1 MKKNIVIILS
11 GIGWILLG
19 IMLISKALSWIDE
32 IPNHW
37 LIISTAFGITIGIIK
52 YIFIFRKISIRSKNK
67 ILNFKEDKINILKL
81 YPLKSYIIVAIMIAG
96 GITIRHLEFIPKS
109 VLFALYLGIGIAM
122 LLTSILFFVKQ
133 KKSCVSN

>member
-1 MKKNIVIILS
+1 MGKNTTIILS

-19 IMLISKALSWIDE
+19 MMLISRALSWVNE

-37 LIISTAFGITIGIIK
+37 LIISTAFGVTIGIVK
-52 YIFIFRKISIRSKNK
+52 YIFIFRKLSIRGKNK
-67 ILNFKEDKINILKL
+67 ILNYKEDKINIIKL
-81 YPLKSYIIVAIMIAG
+81 FPLKSYIIVVIMMAG
-96 GITIRHLEFIPKS
+96 GITLRHLEFIPKS

-133 KKSCVSN
+133 KKSCVSS